1 MNMKKIIIIALM
13 AVLPFGAFAQK
24 FGHINS
30 SDIIPLMSEYKA
42 AQAEME
48 ELVKQYQEEL
58 DYMQNEYSKKVDDYM
73 KNRETLPE
81 SIRERREQEL
91 MESQQKMQ
99 QYYNDCEVN
108 KNQKENQLMGAIED
122 KVLKAIKAV
131 GEEGGYVCIF
141 NIAGGVV
148 PYVSSTLTTDVTEA
162 VKAKLGI
169 K

>member
-1 MNMKKIIIIALM
+1 MKKIVIIALM

>member
-1 MNMKKIIIIALM
+1 MKKIVIIALM

-24 FGHINS
+24 FGHVNS

-122 KVLKAIKAV
+122 KVLKAITAV

>member
-1 MNMKKIIIIALM
+1 MKKIIIIALM

-141 NIAGGVV
+141 NVAGGVV

>member
-1 MNMKKIIIIALM
+1 MKKIIIIALM

-42 AQAEME
+42 AQADME

>member
-1 MNMKKIIIIALM
+1 MKKIIIIALM

>member
-1 MNMKKIIIIALM
+1 MKKIIIIALM
-13 AVLPFGAFAQK
+13 AVMPFGAFAQK

>member
-1 MNMKKIIIIALM
+1 MKKIIIIALM

-73 KNRETLPE
+73 NNRETLPE

>member
-1 MNMKKIIIIALM
+1 MKKIIIIALM

-24 FGHINS
+24 FGHVNS

-48 ELVKQYQEEL
+48 ELVKQFQEEL
-58 DYMQNEYSKKVDDYM
+58 DYMQNEYGKKLDDYM

-81 SIRERREQEL
+81 SIRDRREQEL

-108 KNQKENQLMGAIED
+108 KNQKENKLMGAIED
-122 KVLKAIKAV
+122 KVLKAIQAV

-141 NIAGGVV
+141 NVAGGVV

>member
-1 MNMKKIIIIALM
+1 MKTLRTLLTAFFFSVCSIVSAQEGMFGYIDFNNTLKHMPDYVDAEQKLKKIQSDYKEEIERSKRE
-13 AVLPFGAFAQK
+13 FGRQY
-24 FGHINS
+24 INF
-30 SDIIPLMSEYKA
+30 IL
-42 AQAEME
+42 
-48 ELVKQYQEEL
+48 
-58 DYMQNEYSKKVDDYM
+58 
-73 KNRETLPE
+73 
-81 SIRERREQEL
+81 EQDHL
-91 MESQQKMQ
+91 SPTIVAKR
-99 QYYNDCEVN
+99 
-108 KNQKENQLMGAIED
+108 QKENQLMGAIED